1 MALRVWRRVL
11 QGLGVA
17 MLLVAITIGALV
29 WRLNTG
35 KDCLMFGDSYTP
47 IREVKIDGRPY
58 YVYGAVTGFQDKARF
73 VQLSTTKMPET
84 VCNAED
90 ITRLVDSEVV
100 DDNRRVTK
108 VLVGRQRDGKLSL
121 TLEYATDMQRGERL
135 DWEGIAIEVR

>member
-1 MALRVWRRVL
+1 MALRVWRRIL

-17 MLLVAITIGALV
+17 VLLVVVTIGVLI

-47 IREVKIDGRPY
+47 IGELKIDGRPY

-73 VQLSTTKMPET
+73 VQLSTTKMADT

-90 ITRLVDSEVV
+90 ITRLVDSKVV
-100 DDNRRVTK
+100 DDKRRVTK

-121 TLEYATDMQRGERL
+121 TLEYTTDMQGGERL
-135 DWEGIAIEVR
+135 DWEGIAIELR